1 MRTRG
6 VVSIDKI
13 SKICTHLQTFILASM
28 SVYTPGPINDQ
39 TMFNFFTQFKKHIR
53 WFRSTFMLCKL
64 GKWNDVKDP
73 LFQPVR

>member
-1 MRTRG
+1 
-6 VVSIDKI
+6 
-13 SKICTHLQTFILASM
+13 M

-39 TMFNFFTQFKKHIR
+39 TMFNLFTQFKKHIR